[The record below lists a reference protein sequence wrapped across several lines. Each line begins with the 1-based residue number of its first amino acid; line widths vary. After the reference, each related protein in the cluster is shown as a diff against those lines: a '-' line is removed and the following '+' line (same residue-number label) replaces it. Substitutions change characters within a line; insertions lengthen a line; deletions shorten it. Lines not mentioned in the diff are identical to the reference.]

1 MEPVVVACAS
11 DSRYAL
17 PLAVML
23 RSLLEHLAPERRL
36 EVYAVDDGIDAPLKA
51 RVERSLTARA
61 ALHWVKPQR
70 SSMSDLPVWG
80 RMPATTYDR
89 LMLAELLPASADRAI
104 WLDCDLLVLHDIGR
118 LWEMD
123 LAGRH
128 LLAVPDPLVP
138 SVASRLGV
146 AGHVELGIPPDAPY
160 FNAGVMLVDTSLWR
174 RDDVRGRCLAYLER
188 FRERVFF
195 LEQEALNAVL
205 AGRWSA
211 LEVRWNRSA
220 SVDRLHLGGEASDP
234 DPYILH
240 FSGSLK
246 PWQYRSRGRHH
257 ALYNEYLDRTAW
269 AGWRPAKTLRGTL
282 LGLYESSRLR
292 RGLQPLERR
301 SVEVMARLTRRYVAV
316 GDGSTGPTHE

>member
-36 EVYAVDDGIDAPLKA
+36 EVYAVDDAIDAPLKA

-61 ALHWVKPQR
+61 ALRWVKPQR
-70 SSMSDLPVWG
+70 ASLSDLPVWG

-89 LMLAELLPASADRAI
+89 LTLAELLPASVERAI
-104 WLDCDLLVLHDIGR
+104 WLDCDLLVLHDIGH
-118 LWEMD
+118 LWELD

-128 LLAVPDPLVP
+128 LLAAPDPLVP
-138 SVASRLGV
+138 TVSSRFGV
-146 AGHVELGIPPDAPY
+146 AGHGELGIPPDAPY
-160 FNAGVMLVDTSLWR
+160 FNAGVMLVDTALWR
-174 RDDVRGRCLAYLER
+174 RDDVRGRCLQYLER

-211 LEVRWNRSA
+211 LAARWNRSA
-220 SVDRLHLGGEASDP
+220 SVDRLHLGGQPSDP

-246 PWQYRSRGRHH
+246 PWQYRSRGRYH
-257 ALYNEYLDRTAW
+257 ALYNGYLDRTAW

-292 RGLQPLERR
+292 RCLQPLERR
-301 SVEVMARLTRRYVAV
+301 GVQVMARLTRRYVAV
-316 GDGSTGPTHE
+316 GNDSAGPAHE